1 MNHKKYIHRYADI
14 ILNSDYELREE
25 LEEILSSIS
34 YERITELFDERNLL
48 RKDAGKKLMKGKQP
62 IMNER
67 FKEEFLR
74 RGWEEEKSVFGSEED
89 NDLRIDFWK
98 RKIGV
103 DIAFNHR
110 SFIGGDLLRFQA
122 AAEVVNSMKLGVYIC
137 ATKNLLN
144 EISPFPSSLVNFE
157 RTQWYLEKFYPV
169 LTVPIYLIG
178 LDN

>member
-1 MNHKKYIHRYADI
+1 MNYKKYVHRYADI
-14 ILNSDYELREE
+14 ILNSDYELRQE
-25 LEEILSSIS
+25 LEQILNSIS
-34 YERITELFDERNLL
+34 YENISKIFDQRNLE
-48 RKDAGKKLMKGKQP
+48 RKSEGKKLMRGMQP
-62 IMNER
+62 ILNER
-67 FKEEFLR
+67 FKTEFAE

-98 RKIGV
+98 RKVGV
-103 DIAFNHR
+103 DVAFNHR

-122 AAEVVNSMKLGVYIC
+122 AAEVVNEMKMGIYIC
-137 ATKNLLN
+137 ATKSLLN

-178 LDN
+178 IDK

>member
-1 MNHKKYIHRYADI
+1 MNHKKYVHRYADI

-25 LEEILSSIS
+25 LEDILNSIS
-34 YERITELFDERNLL
+34 YESISDLFNSKNKE
-48 RKDAGKKLMKGKQP
+48 KAQQGKKLMKGKQS
-62 IMNER
+62 ILNQR
-67 FKEEFLR
+67 FKEEFLKK
-74 RGWEEEKSVFGSEED
+74 GWEEEKNVFGPDED
-89 NDLRIDFWK
+89 NNLRIDFWK
-98 RKIGV
+98 RKVGV

-122 AAEVVNSMKLGVYIC
+122 AAEVVNTMKLGVYVC

-178 LDN
+178 LDK

>member
-1 MNHKKYIHRYADI
+1 MNYKIYVHRYADI
-14 ILNSDYELREE
+14 ILNSDYELRQE
-25 LEEILSSIS
+25 LEQILNSIS
-34 YERITELFDERNLL
+34 YKNVSEIFDQRNIERKEE
-48 RKDAGKKLMKGKQP
+48 GKKLMKGKQP
-62 IMNER
+62 ILNER
-67 FKEEFLR
+67 FKAEFSK
-74 RGWEEEKSVFGSEED
+74 RGWEEEKSVFGAGED

-98 RKIGV
+98 RKVGV
-103 DIAFNHR
+103 DVAFNHR

-122 AAEVVNSMKLGVYIC
+122 AAEVVNEMKIGIYIC

-178 LDN
+178 IDK

>member
-25 LEEILSSIS
+25 LEQILDSIS
-34 YERITELFDERNLL
+34 YERVSEIFNERNKE
-48 RKDAGKKLMKGKQP
+48 REEAGKKMMKGKQL
-62 IMNER
+62 ILNER
-67 FKEEFLR
+67 FKEEFIR
-74 RGWEEEKSVFGSEED
+74 RYWEEEKSVFGSDED

-98 RKIGV
+98 RKVGV

-122 AAEVVNSMKLGVYIC
+122 AAEVVNEMKLGVYIC
-137 ATKNLLN
+137 ATKGLFN

-178 LDN
+178 LHK

>member
-14 ILNSDYELREE
+14 ILNSDYQLREE
-25 LEEILSSIS
+25 LEEIINSIS
-34 YERITELFDERNLL
+34 YENISGIFNIQNKKRLEL
-48 RKDAGKKLMKGKQP
+48 GKKLMKGKQP
-62 IMNER
+62 ILNER
-67 FKEEFLR
+67 FKQEFIKK
-74 RGWEEEKSVFGSEED
+74 GWEEEKSVFGSEED

-98 RKIGV
+98 RSVGV

-122 AAEVVNSMKLGVYIC
+122 AAEVVNEMKLGVYVC
-137 ATKNLLN
+137 ATKKLLN

-178 LDN
+178 LDK